1 MSGDSLSPRLIIAP
15 GSYGG
20 SVFGVYPI
28 FSSKGICEIISYRG
42 ISEKIPSKGLVEIIS
57 CRGLDEI
64 RIVEWFIRNYFV

>member
-57 CRGLDEI
+57 
-64 RIVEWFIRNYFV
+64 